1 MASSTL
7 QDLCVLVWNLSMS
20 VFPFPNLSIPYG
32 DAPDAVLLSM
42 ADIIA
47 RDQDPS
53 LEEFHVCLES
63 RY

>member
-7 QDLCVLVWNLSMS
+7 QDLRVLVWNLSMS
-20 VFPFPNLSIPYG
+20 VFPFPNLFIPYG
-32 DAPDAVLLSM
+32 DVPGAVLLST
-42 ADIIA
+42 ADVIA
-47 RDQDPS
+47 RDQVPS